1 MSSWSILSGGE
12 NHQISE
18 DTAGCTKPGGWDW
31 MNLMKNEARG
41 FEAD

>member
-1 MSSWSILSGGE
+1 MVEKTIKFLRIQQVVQSLVGG
-12 NHQISE
+12 
-18 DTAGCTKPGGWDW
+18 GGSW